1 MTKLTG
7 LKKTTL
13 ASRSTTWELRRY
25 VDRPSLVKSTDGPE
39 TDHVQMVLF
48 LMCIFTDDTK
58 RLHFMMHLE
67 GEGHAT
73 LYYVDVFIRIKDC
86 NVAVRRVAE

>member
-1 MTKLTG
+1 M
-7 LKKTTL
+7 
-13 ASRSTTWELRRY
+13 
-25 VDRPSLVKSTDGPE
+25 
-39 TDHVQMVLF
+39 DHVQMVLF